1 VLSPSLQAVL
11 SVSPIVGSTVGPL
24 VTFAAMTVFVP
35 CPQCHVRFV
44 PEGEAYCEACEPPLL
59 KAVREVVKRERAEG
73 DEATNSR

>member
-1 VLSPSLQAVL
+1 
-11 SVSPIVGSTVGPL
+11 
-24 VTFAAMTVFVP
+24 MTVFVP

>member
-1 VLSPSLQAVL
+1 VLSPSSQAVL

-44 PEGEAYCEACEPPLL
+44 PEGEAYCEACESPLF
-59 KAVREVVKRERAEG
+59 KAVREVVQRHRAEG
-73 DEATNSR
+73 VEAKNSR